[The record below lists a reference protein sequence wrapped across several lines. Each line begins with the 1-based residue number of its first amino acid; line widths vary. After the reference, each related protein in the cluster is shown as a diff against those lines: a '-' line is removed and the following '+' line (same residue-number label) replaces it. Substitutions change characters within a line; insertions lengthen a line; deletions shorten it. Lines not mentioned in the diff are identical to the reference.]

1 MTAQPAEPAAGTP
14 DAAVTGSAAN
24 TAGAYDL
31 TGKVALIT
39 GGTGGVGLETGLRLA
54 RRGALV
60 VVTGRSPEGG
70 EHALAQL
77 RAVSDQASY
86 EPGDAGDPT
95 AITALVD
102 RVVAAH
108 GGIDILVSAGS
119 PHDIGPTPFAEMTME
134 DLKLAFDSRIYPRI
148 FPVRAALPAL
158 RERGGS
164 VVMLATDAARH
175 PTPGESVVGAVGAAV
190 ILMTKALARELSRW
204 SIRVNSVAMTITSGT
219 PSWDRIFATESFQ
232 SKLFTKAIERFPQ
245 GRPPSAGEVADVA
258 VFLAA
263 DAAQVTGQTVSVNGG
278 LSFGGW

>member
-1 MTAQPAEPAAGTP
+1 MSAQPGEPAAG
-14 DAAVTGSAAN
+14 
-24 TAGAYDL
+24 AGDL

-39 GGTGGVGLETGLRLA
+39 GGTAGVGLETGLRLA
-54 RRGALV
+54 RRGARV

-77 RAVSDQASY
+77 HAVSGQACY
-86 EPGDAGDPT
+86 EPGDAGDP
-95 AITALVD
+95 ASITSLVD

-134 DLKLAFDSRIYPRI
+134 DLRRAFDSRIYPRI
-148 FPVRAALPAL
+148 FPVRAAIPAL
-158 RERGGS
+158 RERRGS

-175 PTPGESVVGAVGAAV
+175 PTPGESVMGAVGAAV

-232 SKLFTKAIERFPQ
+232 SKLFTKAVERFPQ

-263 DAAQVTGQTVSVNGG
+263 DATQVTGQTVSVNGG

>member
-1 MTAQPAEPAAGTP
+1 MTPPASLPW
-14 DAAVTGSAAN
+14 SN
-24 TAGAYDL
+24 
-31 TGKVALIT
+31 
-39 GGTGGVGLETGLRLA
+39 
-54 RRGALV
+54 
-60 VVTGRSPEGG
+60 
-70 EHALAQL
+70 
-77 RAVSDQASY
+77 
-86 EPGDAGDPT
+86 
-95 AITALVD
+95 

-119 PHDIGPTPFAEMTME
+119 PHDIGPTPFAEL
-134 DLKLAFDSRIYPRI
+134 DLNELKSAFDSRIYPRI
-148 FPVRAALPAL
+148 FPVRAAIPAL

-164 VVMLATDAARH
+164 VVMLSTDAARH
-175 PTPGESVVGAVGAAV
+175 PTPGESVMGAAGAVV
-190 ILMTKALARELSRW
+190 ILMTKTLARELSRW

-232 SKLFTKAIERFPQ
+232 SRLFSKAVERFPQ

>member
-1 MTAQPAEPAAGTP
+1 MSAQPGEPAAGA
-14 DAAVTGSAAN
+14 D
-24 TAGAYDL
+24 DL
-31 TGKVALIT
+31 TGNVALIT
-39 GGTGGVGLETGLRLA
+39 GGTAGVGLETGLRLA
-54 RRGALV
+54 RRGARV
-60 VVTGRSPEGG
+60 VVTGRSRESG
-70 EHALAQL
+70 ERALSVL
-77 RAVSDQASY
+77 RPVSERTFA
-86 EPGDAGDPT
+86 EAGDAGEPA
-95 AITALVD
+95 AISALVD
-102 RVVAAH
+102 RVVAQH

-119 PHDIGPTPFAEMTME
+119 AHDIGPTPFAEMAME
-134 DLKLAFDSRIYPRI
+134 DLKRAFDSRIYARI

-164 VVMLATDAARH
+164 VVMLTTDAARH
-175 PTPGESVVGAVGAAV
+175 PTPGESVMGAVGAAV

-219 PSWDRIFATESFQ
+219 PSWDQMFATESFQ
-232 SKLFTKAIERFPQ
+232 SRLFTKAVERFPQ